1 MAALRA
7 TPARSR
13 LLAEGGWVS
22 AGVLASGL
30 GTLVGM
36 RLLTE
41 LVPPGTFGTVSLILG
56 AVAFSSNVLC
66 TPQLHA
72 AARFYPEAVKCDD
85 DLPRFRATL
94 ARGLRPAVALAAALV
109 LAGGVAWSAWTGR
122 LGWPIFVLAAALLAA
137 EVGRLYEMSLLNA
150 ARRQRRYASWD
161 AAESWARPLAA
172 ALAVVAL
179 GAESESILLGYL
191 GATASLLWLFRRLD
205 GRRDAGRRLDG
216 PRVVG
221 PAVVDQ
227 ELAREVRAYML
238 PLVPLA
244 LLSWIHSVGERYL
257 LGGLVDV
264 GAVGVYVA
272 AYALV
277 QRPLSLAPRILLTTL
292 RPAYFEAVS
301 ASCRSRERETL
312 RLWLGAAASVLAL
325 AVAAIYLL
333 KDLLVTLLLAESYRG
348 AAALLPVLAIGLSCQ
363 FLSQIFNTVSL
374 AHKRSREVLYTEIGA
389 AVAALGG
396 GVVLILRFGLMGAA
410 LATCLAYLTHLT
422 LAAGFAWRHLKA
434 GDPDAA

>member
-1 MAALRA
+1 MNRRWQALRA

-22 AGVLASGL
+22 AGVVASGL
-30 GTLVGM
+30 GTLAGI

-41 LVPPGTFGTVSLILG
+41 LVPPGIFGTVSLVLG

-72 AARFYPEAVKCDD
+72 ASRFYPEAVGSDG

-109 LAGGVAWSAWTGR
+109 LAGGAAWSAWTGR
-122 LGWPIFVLAAALLAA
+122 LGWPIFALAAALLAV

-150 ARRQRRYASWD
+150 ARRQRRYACWD

-172 ALAVVAL
+172 ALAVVAW
-179 GAESESILLGYL
+179 GAESESLLLGYL
-191 GATASLLWLFRRLD
+191 AATASLLWLFRRLD
-205 GRRDAGRRLDG
+205 GRRPHGDAE
-216 PRVVG
+216 
-221 PAVVDQ
+221 VDP
-227 ELAREVRAYML
+227 ELAREVRSYML

-301 ASCRSRERETL
+301 SSRHGRERRTL
-312 RLWLGAAASVLAL
+312 RLWLGTAALVLAL
-325 AVAAIYLL
+325 AAGAIYLA
-333 KDLLVTLLLAESYRG
+333 KDLLVSLLLAESYRG

-389 AVAALGG
+389 ALAALGG

-410 LATCLAYLTHLT
+410 LATCFAYLTHLT
-422 LAAGFAWRHLKA
+422 LAACFAWRHLRA
-434 GDPDAA
+434 SDPDAA